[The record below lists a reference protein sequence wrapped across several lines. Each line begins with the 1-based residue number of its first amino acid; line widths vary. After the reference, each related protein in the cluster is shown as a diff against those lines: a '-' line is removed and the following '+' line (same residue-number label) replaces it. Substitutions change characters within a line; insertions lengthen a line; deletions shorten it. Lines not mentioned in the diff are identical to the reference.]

1 MKNKENA
8 RASIIKMLI
17 ICIAIIFGLGLAV
30 KAGNIQVNSVKIE
43 LSDHTELNVMTSK
56 TKVSEILNENHIIIL
71 EGEKVIPDL
80 EEEIGE
86 DKTIRIVKESEEI
99 TISQTSNEEVKQE
112 MNDIL
117 NSYAPIVE
125 KIVVEQ
131 VEIPYETI
139 TKDNSGGNSN
149 TRNRVIQQGQNGL
162 KEVTYN
168 VKYKNDVEIER
179 TELSSVVIKEPIN
192 KIVQVNV
199 QTSRSGARIATTNPA
214 VESASS
220 IAARVKDITP
230 YVVTM
235 NTSAYCSCAICCGK
249 TNGITSSGA
258 PASSWYTVAAGSS
271 YPIGTVIY
279 IPYFSD
285 KPNGGWFV
293 VQDRGG
299 AISNSKLDIYM
310 GSHGQALQFGR
321 RSLECYI
328 YEF

>member
-125 KIVVEQ
+125 K
-131 VEIPYETI
+131 
-139 TKDNSGGNSN
+139 
-149 TRNRVIQQGQNGL
+149 
-162 KEVTYN
+162 
-168 VKYKNDVEIER
+168 
-179 TELSSVVIKEPIN
+179 
-192 KIVQVNV
+192 
-199 QTSRSGARIATTNPA
+199 
-214 VESASS
+214 
-220 IAARVKDITP
+220 
-230 YVVTM
+230 
-235 NTSAYCSCAICCGK
+235 
-249 TNGITSSGA
+249 
-258 PASSWYTVAAGSS
+258 
-271 YPIGTVIY
+271 
-279 IPYFSD
+279 
-285 KPNGGWFV
+285 
-293 VQDRGG
+293 
-299 AISNSKLDIYM
+299 
-310 GSHGQALQFGR
+310 
-321 RSLECYI
+321 
-328 YEF
+328 

>member
-56 TKVSEILNENHIIIL
+56 TKVSEILNENHIMVL
-71 EGEKVIPDL
+71 EGEKVIPAL

-99 TISQTSNEEVKQE
+99 AISQTSNEEVKQE

-125 KIVVEQ
+125 KVIVEQ
-131 VEIPYETI
+131 VEIPFETI
-139 TKDNSGGNSN
+139 TKDNSGGSSN
-149 TRNRVIQQGQNGL
+149 TRNRVIQEGQNGL

-179 TELSSVVIKEPIN
+179 TELSSVIIKEPVN

-199 QTSRSGARIATTNPA
+199 QTSRSGVRTATTNPA

-220 IAARVKDITP
+220 IAARVKNVTP

-299 AISNSKLDIYM
+299 AISDSKLDIYM

>member
-56 TKVSEILNENHIIIL
+56 TKVSEILNENHIMVL
-71 EGEKVIPDL
+71 EGEKVIPAL

-86 DKTIRIVKESEEI
+86 DKTIKIVKESEEI
-99 TISQTSNEEVKQE
+99 AISQTSNEEVKQE

-125 KIVVEQ
+125 KVIVEQ
-131 VEIPYETI
+131 VEIPFETI
-139 TKDNSGGNSN
+139 TKDNSGGSSN
-149 TRNRVIQQGQNGL
+149 TRNRVIQEGQNGL

-179 TELSSVVIKEPIN
+179 TELSSVIIKEPVN

-199 QTSRSGARIATTNPA
+199 QTSRSGVRTATTNPA

-220 IAARVKDITP
+220 IAARVKNVTP

-285 KPNGGWFV
+285 KPNCGWFV

-299 AISNSKLDIYM
+299 AISDSKLDIYM

>member
-17 ICIAIIFGLGLAV
+17 ICIAIIFGLGLVV

-80 EEEIGE
+80 EEEIDE

-179 TELSSVVIKEPIN
+179 TELSSVVIKEPVN

-199 QTSRSGARIATTNPA
+199 QTSRSGIRTATTNPA
-214 VESASS
+214 TESASS

>member
-86 DKTIRIVKESEEI
+86 DKIIRIVKESEEI

-179 TELSSVVIKEPIN
+179 TELSSVVIKEPVN

-199 QTSRSGARIATTNPA
+199 QTSRSGVRTATTNPA
-214 VESASS
+214 VESASN

>member
-56 TKVSEILNENHIIIL
+56 TKVSEILNENHIMVL
-71 EGEKVIPDL
+71 EGEKVIPAL

-86 DKTIRIVKESEEI
+86 DKTIKIVKESEEI
-99 TISQTSNEEVKQE
+99 AISQTSNEEVKQE

-125 KIVVEQ
+125 KVIVEQ
-131 VEIPYETI
+131 VEIPFETI
-139 TKDNSGGNSN
+139 TKDNSGGSSN
-149 TRNRVIQQGQNGL
+149 TRNRVIQEGQNGL

-179 TELSSVVIKEPIN
+179 TELSSVIIKEPVN

-199 QTSRSGARIATTNPA
+199 QTSRSGVRTATTNPA

-220 IAARVKDITP
+220 IAARVKNVTP

-258 PASSWYTVAAGSS
+258 PASSWYTVAAGSG

-299 AISNSKLDIYM
+299 AISDSKLDIYM

>member
-125 KIVVEQ
+125 KIVV
-131 VEIPYETI
+131 
-139 TKDNSGGNSN
+139 
-149 TRNRVIQQGQNGL
+149 
-162 KEVTYN
+162 
-168 VKYKNDVEIER
+168 
-179 TELSSVVIKEPIN
+179 
-192 KIVQVNV
+192 
-199 QTSRSGARIATTNPA
+199 
-214 VESASS
+214 
-220 IAARVKDITP
+220 
-230 YVVTM
+230 
-235 NTSAYCSCAICCGK
+235 
-249 TNGITSSGA
+249 
-258 PASSWYTVAAGSS
+258 
-271 YPIGTVIY
+271 
-279 IPYFSD
+279 
-285 KPNGGWFV
+285 
-293 VQDRGG
+293 
-299 AISNSKLDIYM
+299 
-310 GSHGQALQFGR
+310 
-321 RSLECYI
+321 
-328 YEF
+328 

>member
-179 TELSSVVIKEPIN
+179 TELSSVVIKEPVN

-199 QTSRSGARIATTNPA
+199 QTSRSGVRTATTNPA

-220 IAARVKDITP
+220 IATRVKDITP

>member
-1 MKNKENA
+1 M
-8 RASIIKMLI
+8 
-17 ICIAIIFGLGLAV
+17 
-30 KAGNIQVNSVKIE
+30 
-43 LSDHTELNVMTSK
+43 
-56 TKVSEILNENHIIIL
+56 
-71 EGEKVIPDL
+71 
-80 EEEIGE
+80 
-86 DKTIRIVKESEEI
+86 
-99 TISQTSNEEVKQE
+99 
-112 MNDIL
+112 
-117 NSYAPIVE
+117 
-125 KIVVEQ
+125 VEQ

-179 TELSSVVIKEPIN
+179 TELSSVVIKEPVN

-199 QTSRSGARIATTNPA
+199 QTSRSGVRTATTNPA

>member
-56 TKVSEILNENHIIIL
+56 TKVSEILNENHIMVL
-71 EGEKVIPDL
+71 EGEKVIPAL

-86 DKTIRIVKESEEI
+86 DKTIKIVKESEEI
-99 TISQTSNEEVKQE
+99 AISQTSNEEVKQE

-125 KIVVEQ
+125 KVIVEQ
-131 VEIPYETI
+131 VEIPFETI
-139 TKDNSGGNSN
+139 TKDNSGGSSN
-149 TRNRVIQQGQNGL
+149 TRNRVIQEGQNGL

-179 TELSSVVIKEPIN
+179 TELSSVIIKEPVN

-199 QTSRSGARIATTNPA
+199 QTSRSGVRTATTNPA

-220 IAARVKDITP
+220 IAARVKNVTP

-299 AISNSKLDIYM
+299 AISDSKLDIYM